1 MKFEA
6 NIPSYL
12 RTGQGVFPVKGR
24 TETIANTDV
33 PKDANFFE
41 LMKKGVNTPVDNQ
54 LEGTESAPLGS
65 PGMNEPLDVENFLE
79 KMQKNAPEFKPR
91 MEVEPKIDFKP
102 DARPVMPTIP
112 AKKVTTPTMMEARG
126 DEEEDNDILI
136 G

>member
-24 TETIANTDV
+24 TETISDTNV

-41 LMKKGVNTPVDNQ
+41 LMKKGVNMPVANEIKDTQ
-54 LEGTESAPLGS
+54 SVQLGS
-65 PGMNEPLDVENFLE
+65 AGMNEPLDVEGFLEPMQE
-79 KMQKNAPEFKPR
+79 KMQKFKPR
-91 MEVEPKIDFKP
+91 MEVEPKIDVNL
-102 DARPVMPTIP
+102 DARPVMPQIKP
-112 AKKVTTPTMMEARG
+112 QILRKPDQMEVKA
-126 DEEEDNDILI
+126 EDADIFI

>member
-24 TETIANTDV
+24 TETIADTDM

-41 LMKKGVNTPVDNQ
+41 LMKKGVNMPVANE
-54 LEGTESAPLGS
+54 LKGTESAPLGS
-65 PGMNEPLDVENFLE
+65 PGMNEPLDVEGFLEPMQE
-79 KMQKNAPEFKPR
+79 KMQKFKPR
-91 MEVEPKIDFKP
+91 MEIEPKSDVNL
-102 DARPVMPTIP
+102 DARPVMPQIKP
-112 AKKVTTPTMMEARG
+112 QILRKPDQLEVKADDA
-126 DEEEDNDILI
+126 DIFI

>member
-24 TETIANTDV
+24 TETIADTDV

-41 LMKKGVNTPVDNQ
+41 LMKKGVNMPVDNQ
-54 LEGTESAPLGS
+54 LKGTESAPLGS
-65 PGMNEPLDVENFLE
+65 PGMNEPLDVEGFLEPMQE
-79 KMQKNAPEFKPR
+79 KMQKFKPR
-91 MEVEPKIDFKP
+91 MEIEPKIDPKFGT
-102 DARPVMPTIP
+102 DPVMPQIKP
-112 AKKVTTPTMMEARG
+112 QILRKPDEMEVKA
-126 DEEEDNDILI
+126 EDADIFI

>member
-24 TETIANTDV
+24 TATIADTDV

-41 LMKKGVNTPVDNQ
+41 LMKKGVNMPVDNQ
-54 LEGTESAPLGS
+54 LKGTESAPLGS
-65 PGMNEPLDVENFLE
+65 PGMNEPLDVEGFLE
-79 KMQKNAPEFKPR
+79 PMQKKMQKFKPR
-91 MEVEPKIDFKP
+91 MEIEPKIDPKF
-102 DARPVMPTIP
+102 DTDPVMPQIKP
-112 AKKVTTPTMMEARG
+112 QILREPDQLEVKADDA
-126 DEEEDNDILI
+126 DIFI

>member
-54 LEGTESAPLGS
+54 LKGTESAPLGS
-65 PGMNEPLDVENFLE
+65 PGMNEPLDVEGFLE
-79 KMQKNAPEFKPR
+79 PMQEKMKKFKPR
-91 MEVEPKIDFKP
+91 MEIEPKIDPKFGT
-102 DARPVMPTIP
+102 DPVMPQIKP
-112 AKKVTTPTMMEARG
+112 QILKKPDQMEAKA
-126 DEEEDNDILI
+126 DDADIFI

>member
-24 TETIANTDV
+24 TETISDTGV

-41 LMKKGVNTPVDNQ
+41 LMKKGVNMPVANE
-54 LEGTESAPLGS
+54 LKGTESAPLGS
-65 PGMNEPLDVENFLE
+65 PGMNEPLDVEGFLEPMQE
-79 KMQKNAPEFKPR
+79 KMQKFKPR
-91 MEVEPKIDFKP
+91 MEIEPKIDVDL
-102 DARPVMPTIP
+102 DARPVMPQIKP
-112 AKKVTTPTMMEARG
+112 QILRKPDQMEVKA
-126 DEEEDNDILI
+126 EDADIFI

>member
-24 TETIANTDV
+24 TETISDTDV

-41 LMKKGVNTPVDNQ
+41 LMKKGVNMPVANELKD
-54 LEGTESAPLGS
+54 TESAPLGS
-65 PGMNEPLDVENFLE
+65 PGMNVPLDVEGFLEPMQE
-79 KMQKNAPEFKPR
+79 KMQKFKPR
-91 MEVEPKIDFKP
+91 MEIDPKIDVNL
-102 DARPVMPTIP
+102 DARPVMPQIKP
-112 AKKVTTPTMMEARG
+112 QILRKPDEMEVKA
-126 DEEEDNDILI
+126 EDADIFI